1 MFREELLC
9 LQEWGKIKKDLL
21 LLRVQTM
28 QGMDLQAVKSNIAG
42 LAERG
47 KGIPKPS

>member
-9 LQEWGKIKKDLL
+9 LQGWGKIKKDLL
-21 LLRVQTM
+21 LLLVPTM
-28 QGMDLQAVKSNIAG
+28 QGMDLQAVKSTLAG